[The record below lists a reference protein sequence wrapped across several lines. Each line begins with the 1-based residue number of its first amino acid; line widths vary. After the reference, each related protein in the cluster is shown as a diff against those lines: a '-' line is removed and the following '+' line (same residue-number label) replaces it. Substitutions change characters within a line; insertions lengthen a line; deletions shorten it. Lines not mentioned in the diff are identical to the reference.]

1 MHSLPVFLRLSGEA
15 VLVLGEGDVADAKKR
30 LVKRA
35 GGKVTDDPL
44 APVRFAFIAT
54 DDPEETEAVAA
65 VLKARGLLINVA
77 DRPDLCD
84 FTLPAIVDRDPVII
98 AVGTGGASA
107 GLAKVLRQRIE
118 ALLPN
123 SLGVLAQKLYDNRT
137 AIKAR
142 WGNADDRRRAIDAG
156 LGEGGAIDPLRDDAA
171 ERFDHWLGGDVT
183 VEGGIHHIVIA
194 SDDPDDLTLRAVR
207 LLGQAD
213 EIWYDPAI
221 APALLHRGRADA
233 KRVASETPPPADA
246 ATGDILIIWLTQI

>member
-1 MHSLPVFLRLSGEA
+1 MHSLPVFLRLTGEA

-30 LVKRA
+30 LVERA

-44 APVRFAFIAT
+44 APARFAFVAT
-54 DDPEETEAVAA
+54 DDGQEAETVAA
-65 VLKARGLLINVA
+65 VLKARGLLVNVA

-107 GLAKVLRQRIE
+107 GLAKALRQRIE
-118 ALLPN
+118 GLLPN
-123 SLGVLAQKLYDNRT
+123 TLGALAQKLYDSRD

-142 WGNADDRRRAIDAG
+142 WASADDRRRFIDAG
-156 LGEGGAIDPLRDDAA
+156 LGEGGVIDPLRDEAA
-171 ERFDHWLGGDVT
+171 DRFDSWLSGDIEVA
-183 VEGGIHHIVIA
+183 GGIHHIHVT
-194 SDDPDDLTLRAVR
+194 SDDPDDLTVRTVR

-213 EIWYDPAI
+213 EIWHDPAI

-233 KRVASETPPPADA
+233 KRMASETPPPADIA
-246 ATGDILIIWLTQI
+246 GADKLIIWLTRT